1 MDRKRKTLRLIPLL
15 CLVAVPGLEAQ
26 AGGSRPGPQSDFLR
40 AAAEY
45 FNVAPR
51 EAVVLSQWGLRP
63 AEVPVVL
70 FVAGRAGV
78 SPDVI
83 VAQRE
88 RGRPWRSIGEGLG
101 VHASDLYVRQ
111 SDGAGFLRS
120 AYEQFESLPPARWG
134 EVELTDADVVGLVN
148 VRFLSRY
155 FEVTP
160 GEAIRAFGRDG
171 DAVEAYRA
179 LAAGRVR
186 GR

>member
-1 MDRKRKTLRLIPLL
+1 MDRKRKTLRLFPLL
-15 CLVAVPGLEAQ
+15 FLVAVPGLEAQ
-26 AGGSRPGPQSDFLR
+26 GGAGRQGPQGDFLR

-78 SPDVI
+78 SPDVV

-88 RGRPWRSIGEGLG
+88 RGRPWRSIAEGLG
-101 VHASDLYVRQ
+101 VHASDLYVRP
-111 SDGAGFLRS
+111 SDGPGFLRN
-120 AYEQFESLPPARWG
+120 AYQQFEALPPARWA
-134 EVELTDADVVGLVN
+134 EVELTDAEVVGLVN

-155 FEVTP
+155 FEVPP
-160 GEAIRAFGRDG
+160 GDVIRALGRDG
-171 DAVEAYRA
+171 DAVEAYRI
-179 LAAGRVR
+179 LAAGRLR
-186 GR
+186 GS

>member
-1 MDRKRKTLRLIPLL
+1 MDWKRKTLRLVPLL
-15 CLVAVPGLEAQ
+15 FLVAAPGLKAQGEA
-26 AGGSRPGPQSDFLR
+26 GLRGPQGDFLR

-51 EAVVLSQWGLRP
+51 EVVVLSQWGLRP
-63 AEVPVVL
+63 SEVPVVL

-88 RGRPWRSIGEGLG
+88 RGRSWMGIADGLG

-111 SDGAGFLRS
+111 TGGPGFLRD
-120 AYEQFESLPPARWG
+120 AYQKFESIPPARWG
-134 EVELTDADVVGLVN
+134 EVELGDAEVVGLVN

-160 GEAIRAFGRDG
+160 AEAIRALGRDG
-171 DAVEAYRA
+171 DAVEAYRT
-179 LAAGRVR
+179 LASRRIR
-186 GR
+186 GH